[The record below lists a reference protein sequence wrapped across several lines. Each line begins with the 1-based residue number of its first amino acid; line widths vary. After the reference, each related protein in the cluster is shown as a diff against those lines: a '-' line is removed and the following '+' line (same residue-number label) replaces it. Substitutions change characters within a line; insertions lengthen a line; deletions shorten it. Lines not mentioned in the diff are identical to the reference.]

1 MVLGATTTGLSPY
14 ELAGAYMMY
23 GDGGRMTSLHS
34 YTSVR
39 DYQGNEILEKDIVTT
54 QAIGEDTAYIM
65 NRLLH
70 SVLFDRGGT
79 ARGIHPDA
87 NVMDSIGKT
96 GTTNDNKDV
105 WFVGLTPKYVMAT
118 WYGYDQT
125 SRWMITTVIIST
137 KTKAARRAIRALP
150 LLLK

>member
-1 MVLGATTTGLSPY
+1 
-14 ELAGAYMMY
+14 MMY

-70 SVLFDRGGT
+70 SVLFDR
-79 ARGIHPDA
+79 RC
-87 NVMDSIGKT
+87 V
-96 GTTNDNKDV
+96 
-105 WFVGLTPKYVMAT
+105 
-118 WYGYDQT
+118 
-125 SRWMITTVIIST
+125 
-137 KTKAARRAIRALP
+137 
-150 LLLK
+150 